1 MKPERICTSNDRIK
15 ELIDDMRMSQIEF
28 CNITG
33 IKASALSNY
42 INGSR
47 VPRQD
52 AIMKIADAFDISAS
66 WLMGYDVPAK
76 ITDRTTIGHF
86 LDDKNALRGIEIY
99 DTPER
104 LRLYSKLI
112 KVAEPFDDEQIE
124 RFIEALAA
132 FNVPK
137 RRKKDPDDI

>member
-28 CNITG
+28 CHITG

-66 WLMGYDVPAK
+66 WLMGYDVPVK
-76 ITDRTTIGHF
+76 ITDRTTIGQY
-86 LDDKNALRGIEIY
+86 LDNKNTLRGIEIF

-104 LRLYSKLI
+104 LRLYSRLI
-112 KVAEPFDDEQIE
+112 KVAEAFDDDQIE
-124 RFIEALAA
+124 KFITALAA
-132 FNVPK
+132 FNEPK
-137 RRKKDPDDI
+137 RRKKDPDDE